1 MRPLNLFARRRA
13 GAAQPPQPAP
23 AVTAVSAAQ
32 EPPLTVAQRA
42 ARARKA
48 KLLAEQAARSAS
60 AAQRA
65 RASRPRRDPAPSR
78 IAYKLHRLWLTPMFR
93 TGLLRIALPLLLSF
107 ALAYGYL
114 GDPARRGAIYALIT
128 DLRQSVKSRPE
139 FMVRLVSIEGA
150 SPEVAELIRT
160 RFPLELPVSSFDLD
174 LEVLQ
179 AEIAELDALES
190 AALRIRPGGVLEIAV
205 LQRRPAAI
213 WREGESLVL
222 LDRAGNRTGTLASRA
237 QRPELP
243 LLAGAGARDR
253 VEEALALTR
262 AARPIA
268 ARLRGLV
275 RIGQRRWDLVLE
287 GGVTIRLPEQD
298 PIPALA
304 QVIAL
309 DEAQDLLARAILSV
323 DMRNPLRPTIRLA
336 PGARAEMRRIKAIE
350 MGEKS

>member
-1 MRPLNLFARRRA
+1 MRPLSFLARRRA
-13 GAAQPPQPAP
+13 APVTPPAMTPAAE
-23 AVTAVSAAQ
+23 

-48 KLLAEQAARSAS
+48 KLRAEQAAQ
-60 AAQRA
+60 AAAATPSRA
-65 RASRPRRDPAPSR
+65 RPSRPRRDPAPSR
-78 IAYKLHRLWLTPMFR
+78 IAYKLYRLWLTPMFR

-114 GDPARRGAIYALIT
+114 GDPARRGAIHAALA

-150 SPEVAELIRT
+150 SPDVADLIRA
-160 RFPLELPVSSFDLD
+160 RFPLDLPVSSFDLD

-179 AEIAELDALES
+179 AEIAELDVLES

-205 LQRRPAAI
+205 LQRQPAAL
-213 WREGESLVL
+213 WRSAEGLVL
-222 LDRAGNRTGTLASRA
+222 LDRKGNQIGAIERRA
-237 QRPELP
+237 ARPDLP
-243 LLAGAGARDR
+243 LLAGAGAQDR
-253 VEEALALTR
+253 VDEALALTR

-287 GGVTIRLPEQD
+287 GGVTIRLPERD
-298 PIPALA
+298 PIQALA

-336 PGARAEMRRIKAIE
+336 PGAQAEMRRIKAIE

>member
-13 GAAQPPQPAP
+13 AAVMPPRPTP
-23 AVTAVSAAQ
+23 AVE

-48 KLLAEQAARSAS
+48 KLLVEQAAGS
-60 AAQRA
+60 AAAPRA

-93 TGLLRIALPLLLSF
+93 TGLLRIALPLLLGF
-107 ALAYGYL
+107 ALAHGYL
-114 GDPARRGAIYALIT
+114 GDPARRGAIYASIT

-150 SPEVAELIRT
+150 SPEVAELIRS

-213 WREGESLVL
+213 WREGGSLVL

-237 QRPELP
+237 QRPDLP
-243 LLAGAGARDR
+243 LLAGAGAQDR
-253 VEEALALTR
+253 VDEALALTR

-298 PIPALA
+298 PVPALA